1 MFFLGETIG
10 KQTAHQ
16 IIYETAMKAKETNQ
30 PLLDLLM
37 VHKEIAGKFKCEDLE
52 KTIDPRKHVGM
63 SQELTR
69 RTIDHVKEKLST
81 TTGTTTERKRIC
93 PLSEK
98 DGRCNVQ

>member
-16 IIYETAMKAKETNQ
+16 IIYETAMKAKENKQ
-30 PLLDLLM
+30 SLLDLLM
-37 VHKEIAGKFKCEDLE
+37 VRKEIAGKFKREDLE
-52 KTIDPRKHVGM
+52 KTIDPRNHVGM

-69 RTIDHVKEKLST
+69 RTIDHVKEKLSK
-81 TTGTTTERKRIC
+81 TGTITEKERIC

-98 DGRCNVQ
+98 DGLCNDQ